1 MQYGHIKSSDQR
13 VFVVVVLGGVLFVW
27 LHHAAC
33 GNLVPRPGVEP
44 VPPAAEAQSINHWTA
59 GEVSDQR
66 GLNESVMSLS

>member
-27 LHHAAC
+27 LHHAAR

-44 VPPAAEAQSINHWTA
+44 MPPAAEAQSINHWTA